1 MDVAKPDLAKPDVA
15 KPDDPC
21 RGRRVLRAAAAALA
35 LVALSACATLNT
47 VRVHVATPQP
57 APPALVGAK
66 VQLQADPA
74 DAASPDAAVLERAVV
89 DAMTRAGL
97 HPVFGETAPYSA
109 RYSFGVYLD
118 FEASF
123 PSAWPP
129 PSPPVVLPDGRVI
142 YRGWPIWGPRW
153 VWPPPWYERTLRIE
167 IRRLDTGAVVWSSG
181 AVLGSYDE
189 RLAPVAAI
197 LADAAFKGFP
207 QDSGRRVLR
216 VQLP

>member
-1 MDVAKPDLAKPDVA
+1 MNAVGFSASHAARILRVALA
-15 KPDDPC
+15 
-21 RGRRVLRAAAAALA
+21 GAALA
-35 LVALSACATLNT
+35 ALGACATLNT

-97 HPVFGETAPYSA
+97 HPVLGESAPYSA

-129 PSPPVVLPDGRVI
+129 PSPPVVLPDGSVI

-153 VWPPPWYERTLRIE
+153 IWPPPWYERTLRVE
-167 IRRLDTGAVVWSSG
+167 IRRLDSGAVVWRSG
-181 AVLGSYDE
+181 AVLGSYDA
-189 RLAPVAAI
+189 RLAPVAGL
-197 LADAAFKGFP
+197 LADAAFSGFP
-207 QDSGRRVLR
+207 QASGKRVLH

>member
-1 MDVAKPDLAKPDVA
+1 MDAVDAADPIASRVRCGVVRALRVALV
-15 KPDDPC
+15 
-21 RGRRVLRAAAAALA
+21 AAALGA
-35 LVALSACATLNT
+35 LGACASFNT

-57 APPALVGAK
+57 APTALAGAR

-74 DAASPDAAVLERAVV
+74 DAASPDAAALQRAVV

-97 HPVFGETAPYSA
+97 HPVLGETAPYSA
-109 RYSFGVYLD
+109 RYSYGVYLD

-129 PSPPVVLPDGRVI
+129 PGPPVVLPDGRVI

-153 VWPPPWYERTLRIE
+153 VWPPPWYERALRVE

-181 AVLGSYDE
+181 AVLGSFDE

-197 LADAAFKGFP
+197 LADAAFSGFP
-207 QDSGRRVLR
+207 QASGKRVLR